1 MIEGTFI
8 ETNEQYHRG
17 FALDDYQGTVS
28 LVGTEQG
35 KDGKIYMQWVYPQRT
50 KDGTRGPGEKSIPLK
65 IELGTHGQAVN
76 RLETILAALR
86 GGVAADGKAADD
98 DPGIPF

>member
-35 KDGKIYMQWVYPQRT
+35 KDGKFYMQWVYPQKS
-50 KDGTRGPGEKSIPLK
+50 KDGARGPSEKSIPLK
-65 IELGTHGQAVN
+65 IELGNREQAVT
-76 RLETILAALR
+76 RLEKILSELR
-86 GGVAADGKAADD
+86 GGVAADGQAADD
-98 DPGIPF
+98 DPGSPF